1 MKRSRHGNCW
11 NVCLRDMRD
20 LASGSDCRNRDS
32 VGSNSRHKNN
42 PMGVRAS
49 GDGAPRRRAAAAAI
63 TERGRSGSASNR
75 NLEWGGPEESTHSL
89 SLRGGKR
96 TTGKKH
102 GPGRRRLLV
111 TLLIC
116 GRCSPLYCSLF
127 LALPVFVQTLP
138 CSFIMQPLFPCA
150 SRACYPRLAMLNQ

>member
-1 MKRSRHGNCW
+1 MF
-11 NVCLRDMRD
+11 VCVTCAIWH
-20 LASGSDCRNRDS
+20 LAVIAVIGT
-32 VGSNSRHKNN
+32 
-42 PMGVRAS
+42 PWGVTQGTR
-49 GDGAPRRRAAAAAI
+49 I
-63 TERGRSGSASNR
+63 TRWVCARVATE
-75 NLEWGGPEESTHSL
+75 H
-89 SLRGGKR
+89 RGGGRQWRRSPKEDGQGVLVTETWSGEARKR
-96 TTGKKH
+96 VRTPSLCVGENEQQARSMA
-102 GPGRRRLLV
+102 PGRRRLLV